1 MGRASPSEN
10 ESEEESGEESPVSE
24 EENGLSG
31 SEENSEDSDSDAEGG
46 IQEQVADV
54 PFEDLQ
60 KLKSDG
66 RTTLFSRSKQKVDT
80 KRANKNRPMEVT
92 SKRPVGRFREVIQAP
107 KRVIRDPRFESLC
120 GNFDES
126 RFKTSY
132 SFLYENELPAERE
145 RLRALIKKGKAD
157 EEAKRHIEWIDKQL
171 KEEEQRKKQASKA
184 SEQKAVVKQAVK
196 EGKKPYFPK
205 KSELKKQELVEKY
218 KELKSSGKL
227 EKFMAKRR
235 KKNAAKDHRFVPYR
249 RSVNQSE

>member
-66 RTTLFSRSKQKVDT
+66 RTTLFSRSKQKTDGSYEQKTCRKVQGSDT
-80 KRANKNRPMEVT
+80 STKTCKSFGIHVLSPFVAT
-92 SKRPVGRFREVIQAP
+92 SMKAGMFLSP
-107 KRVIRDPRFESLC
+107 
-120 GNFDES
+120 